1 MPPKSTKKEDER
13 RGISHQHHWKKED
26 ANPKA
31 AISAIYCM
39 DATLSLIL
47 WYMKPDLILSLFLY
61 WFLQL
66 AYRCDKTLI
75 SIPEYSSFAAKIVIQ
90 KRRLFSCHLSVGRK
104 PYSKWEGQICKK
116 LSNLSFIVTAKT
128 NKLFLKKMDSWPFLE
143 NALVCV

>member
-1 MPPKSTKKEDER
+1 MPPKSTKKGYER
-13 RGISHQHHWKKED
+13 RGISHQYDWKKED

-31 AISAIYCM
+31 VVSAICCM

-61 WFLQL
+61 WFLQI
-66 AYRCDKTLI
+66 AYRCDKTLNRI
-75 SIPEYSSFAAKIVIQ
+75 LEYSSFAAKIAIQ
-90 KRRLFSCHLSVGRK
+90 KRRLLSCHLSVGRK

-128 NKLFLKKMDSWPFLE
+128 NKLFLKKSG
-143 NALVCV
+143 